1 MDDQKSG
8 VAAGSEEQQSVDADK
23 VLDTILN
30 NYRRLEQSMV
40 HELYFQNE
48 HGTTIGTFR
57 EVLWKDLFEQ
67 LVPKKFVVEQSV
79 FIMDS
84 NGKVSKEV
92 DLVILDEIYTPYIFR
107 QGHLKFIPIEAVAV
121 AIECKSE
128 NLDATVIKK
137 WTQSIHDLKT
147 SDRGIARLFSHVQSK
162 EPFKPSSEQAERSV
176 PPQKCEVPQCLM
188 QKKGPKPLTQTGT
201 RPILIFCH
209 MSNQSKDR
217 KNVTVDLEKK
227 FDITLWAQE
236 KGDDRSIRVA
246 VNDRFK
252 ELSDVYKQLNHHPY
266 HEEEYEDA
274 IIKNTNLD
282 GLSLDNYR
290 IRNGVEEVSLLTLN
304 FMLNQALMLIN
315 NPMFFPHL
323 AYVKLFNRRLERRL
337 EQKEANQTKE
347 GKS

>member
-1 MDDQKSG
+1 MCEKKEAKSEVHQMIDG
-8 VAAGSEEQQSVDADK
+8 HPIFNMIAQ
-23 VLDTILN
+23 
-30 NYRRLEQSMV
+30 NYLRLEQSIV
-40 HELYFQNE
+40 QELYFQAE

-57 EVLWKDLFEQ
+57 EAVWKELFEQ
-67 LVPKKFVVEQSV
+67 IVPKKFVVEQSV
-79 FIMDS
+79 FILDS
-84 NGKVSKEV
+84 HGSVSKEV
-92 DLVILDEIYTPYIFR
+92 DLVILDEMYTPYIFR

-128 NLDATVIKK
+128 NLDGEVISTWRK
-137 WTQSIHDLKT
+137 SIEKLKT
-147 SDRGIARLFSHVQSK
+147 SNRGIARLFSHVQSK
-162 EPFKPSSEQAERSV
+162 EPFKPFSEQSEPSV
-176 PPQKCEVPQCLM
+176 QPQKCEVPQCLM

-217 KNVTVDLEKK
+217 DNVTVDLEKE

-236 KGDDRSIRVA
+236 KEDDRSIRVA

-252 ELSDVYKQLNHHPY
+252 ELSDVYKRLNHHPY
-266 HEEEYEDA
+266 HEAEYEDA
-274 IIKNTNLD
+274 IIKNANLD

-290 IRNGVEEVSLLTLN
+290 IQNGVEEVSLLTLN

-323 AYVKLFNRRLERRL
+323 AYVERFHQAL
-337 EQKEANQTKE
+337 NSENKNEQ
-347 GKS
+347 S

>member
-1 MDDQKSG
+1 MANQKKNTLKSTNEKKP
-8 VAAGSEEQQSVDADK
+8 VNIDK
-23 VLDTILN
+23 VLDTILE
-30 NYRRLEQSMV
+30 NYKRLEQSMV

-84 NGKVSKEV
+84 KRKVSKEV

-128 NLDATVIKK
+128 NLDATVIKN
-137 WTQSIHDLKT
+137 WTQSINDLKT

-209 MSNQSKDR
+209 MSKQSKDR
-217 KNVTVDLEKK
+217 DNVTVDLEKE

-252 ELSDVYKQLNHHPY
+252 ELSDVYKRLNHDPY
-266 HEEEYEDA
+266 HEAGYEDA
-274 IIKNTNLD
+274 IIKNANLD

-323 AYVKLFNRRLERRL
+323 AYVELFNRRF
-337 EQKEANQTKE
+337 EQTEADQTKE
-347 GKS
+347 GKN

>member
-1 MDDQKSG
+1 MVDQKNKT
-8 VAAGSEEQQSVDADK
+8 SESNNEKKPVNIDK
-23 VLDTILN
+23 VLDTILE
-30 NYRRLEQSMV
+30 NYKRLEQSMV
-40 HELYFQNE
+40 HELYFQTE

-57 EVLWKDLFEQ
+57 ESLWKDLFEQ

-79 FIMDS
+79 FVMDS
-84 NGKVSKEV
+84 KGKISKEV

-128 NLDATVIKK
+128 NLDATVIKEWK
-137 WTQSIHDLKT
+137 ESINDLKT
-147 SDRGIARLFSHVQSK
+147 SDRGIARLFSHVQSN
-162 EPFKPSSEQAERSV
+162 EPFKPSSKRAKPSV

-188 QKKGPKPLTQTGT
+188 QKKGPKSLTQTGT
-201 RPILIFCH
+201 RPILILCH

-217 KNVTVDLEKK
+217 ENVTVDLEKE

-252 ELSDVYKQLNHHPY
+252 KLSDVYKRLNHHPY
-266 HEEEYEDA
+266 HKEGYEDA
-274 IIKNTNLD
+274 IIKKVNLD
-282 GLSLDNYR
+282 GLSLDDYR
-290 IRNGVEEVSLLTLN
+290 IRSGVEEVSLLTLN

-323 AYVKLFNRRLERRL
+323 AYVELFNGRL
-337 EQKEANQTKE
+337 QQTEEDQNKGE
-347 GKS
+347 KS

>member
-1 MDDQKSG
+1 MANQKNNTLKSTNEKKP
-8 VAAGSEEQQSVDADK
+8 VNIDK
-23 VLDTILN
+23 VLDTILE
-30 NYRRLEQSMV
+30 NYKRLEQSMV
-40 HELYFQNE
+40 HELYFQTE

-84 NGKVSKEV
+84 KGKVSKEV

-128 NLDATVIKK
+128 NLDATVIKN
-137 WTQSIHDLKT
+137 WTQSINDLKT

-162 EPFKPSSEQAERSV
+162 EPFKPSSEQDAPSV

-209 MSNQSKDR
+209 MSKQSKDR
-217 KNVTVDLEKK
+217 KNVTVDLEKE

-252 ELSDVYKQLNHHPY
+252 ELSDIYKQLNHHPY
-266 HEEEYEDA
+266 HKEGYEDA
-274 IIKNTNLD
+274 IIKNANLD

-323 AYVKLFNRRLERRL
+323 AYVELFNGRL
-337 EQKEANQTKE
+337 QQTEEDQNKGE
-347 GKS
+347 KS